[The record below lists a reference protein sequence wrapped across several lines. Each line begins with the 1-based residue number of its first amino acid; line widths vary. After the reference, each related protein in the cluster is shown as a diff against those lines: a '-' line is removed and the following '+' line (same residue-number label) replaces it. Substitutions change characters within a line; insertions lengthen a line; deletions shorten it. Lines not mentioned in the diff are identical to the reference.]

1 MGRCRGAASKCVQ
14 CLVAHVPPFS
24 WVFQGV
30 PDKKFDWQFVL
41 VAQIPCGWSSD
52 CQKTKWASIWFWI
65 CYSRFLGTGRVCI
78 VPLPTLAFCLGVVLQ
93 NPWFITCDNMTE
105 EFWLSLKVA
114 QKIKTHIPRIGLLL
128 SHEVLFNHLGA
139 HFSHVQSLC

>member
-1 MGRCRGAASKCVQ
+1 
-14 CLVAHVPPFS
+14 
-24 WVFQGV
+24 
-30 PDKKFDWQFVL
+30 
-41 VAQIPCGWSSD
+41 
-52 CQKTKWASIWFWI
+52 
-65 CYSRFLGTGRVCI
+65 
-78 VPLPTLAFCLGVVLQ
+78 
-93 NPWFITCDNMTE
+93 MTE